1 LELTNKKTNY
11 IKNTFFYV
19 GIPILRNILAFIT
32 LPIMTRFLSPADY
45 GVLSLIMMISS
56 FCAMFYMG
64 INNASY
70 RYYFKYN
77 DDIQKL
83 RAMFSSN
90 LVFLLGVSLAYGILL
105 YFAFPTLNQWLF
117 RGRLAFVW
125 VLIAFIQFALG
136 YINLINQNIFQNQHQ
151 GKKWFLNEVVSLV
164 ILTGFSIIL
173 VLTGKFTF
181 EAIIL
186 ASISAEIVKS
196 VILFSQLREY
206 YGILFSKIFLKETFL
221 YSWPQLPT
229 ALIGFGYSYFDKILL
244 SRFQGLYQVGI
255 LDIGSRIS
263 SIMKMSIDGVSGVL
277 SPLTLE
283 LLKENTKES
292 IKKLADLNLKITFL
306 LLFIGF
312 SIILSTKEIVHILTP
327 KDYHFVIY
335 VVPIYIYY
343 HIFGVLGLI
352 SYWLIYY
359 HPSKTFW
366 AMPINLVFSM
376 ASIFAN
382 ILLIPKF
389 GVMGAAFAAFIAAA
403 LAQGA
408 QLFIGLRITPV
419 PIDRGRLALMLGTL
433 FAGTAFLYFLYY
445 IDLNIIVEI
454 SIKLFMLL
462 LFVLIAVIARII
474 NFGEIK
480 ELVAILT
487 RKMQRDVPG

>member
-1 LELTNKKTNY
+1 LIIKKTKY
-11 IKNTFFYV
+11 IKNTLFYV
-19 GIPILRNILAFIT
+19 SIPLLRNLLSFLT
-32 LPIMTRFLSPADY
+32 LPIMTRFLRPADY
-45 GVLSLIMMISS
+45 GALSLIIMISS
-56 FCAMFYMG
+56 FSAMFYMG

-83 RAMFSSN
+83 RVMLSSN
-90 LVFLLGVSLAYGILL
+90 LIFLLGISLVYGILL
-105 YFAFPTLNQWLF
+105 YLAFPAINHLLF
-117 RGRLAFVW
+117 SNRLDFIW
-125 VLIAFIQFALG
+125 VLIAFIQFALA
-136 YINLINQNIFQNQHQ
+136 YINSINQNIFQNQHQ
-151 GKKWFLNEVVSLV
+151 GKKWFFNEVVSLV
-164 ILTGFSIIL
+164 ILTLLSIIL

-181 EAIIL
+181 EAIII
-186 ASISAEIVKS
+186 ASISAETVKF
-196 VILFSQLREY
+196 IALFWQLRKY
-206 YGILFSKIFLKETFL
+206 YGIVFSKVFLKETFI

-229 ALIGFGYSYFDKILL
+229 SFIGFGYTYFDRILL

-263 SIMKMSIDGVSGVL
+263 SVMKMSIDGVSGAL

-283 LLKENTKES
+283 LLKENTKDS
-292 IKKLADLNLKITFL
+292 IKKLAELNLKITFL
-306 LLFIGF
+306 LLFVGF
-312 SIILSTKEIVHILTP
+312 SIILSTKEIVYLLTP

-366 AMPINLVFSM
+366 SMPINLIFSM
-376 ASIFAN
+376 ASILAN

-389 GVMGAAFAAFIAAA
+389 GVMGAAFAAFIASA

-419 PIDRGRLALMLGTL
+419 PIDKGRLALMLGAL

-445 IDLNIIVEI
+445 IDLNMFVEI
-454 SIKLFMLL
+454 SIKLFMLF

-474 NFGEIK
+474 NVGEIK
-480 ELVAILT
+480 ELAAMFTKKI
-487 RKMQRDVPG
+487 QSSAAG